1 MRINDVRN
9 DTHVAQDV
17 LAKYKAAWQKK
28 GMMGKD
34 GLLRDAYRVKQDS
47 PVDALDIGFPAWA
60 AAHMAWNVE
69 QMENL
74 YPSMAHGYLTKIG
87 DRVNINPDKVARAI
101 RKLTAENPS
110 IDADEIHAKARDL
123 AAKESPL
130 YPSFMHPVFGWVIE
144 WAAEV
149 GPSEDLDGLLK
160 HADQFLG
167 PKWEDGG
174 LFYPRHDVQYDEND
188 NHVYVEPFTGNAGI
202 AYARLTVK
210 RGQATMWDR
219 PWTREHVGTMPW
231 IDGVSL
237 ESGVDTLSGSWDEER
252 GAMFASFRTWHGKP
266 ASISPIFNQ
275 LPVGRYGVYINGSLR
290 KESAVHTFGEDIS
303 VRLEIGGYDTDIV
316 IVRAN

>member
-1 MRINDVRN
+1 
-9 DTHVAQDV
+9 
-17 LAKYKAAWQKK
+17 
-28 GMMGKD
+28 MGKD

-60 AAHMAWNVE
+60 AAHKASNVE
-69 QMENL
+69 QMESL
-74 YPSMAHGYLTKIG
+74 YPSIAHRYLTKIR
-87 DRVNINPDKVARAI
+87 DRVNINPDKLARAI

-110 IDADEIHAKARDL
+110 ADAAGIHAKARDL

-130 YPSFMHPVFGWVIE
+130 YPPFMHPVFFGWVIE

-174 LFYPRHDVQYDEND
+174 LFYPRHEIQYDEND

-202 AYARLTVK
+202 AYARLTIK

-219 PWTREHVGTMPW
+219 PWTREYVETMPW

-237 ESGVDTLSGSWDEER
+237 ESGVDTLSGSWAEER
-252 GAMFASFRTWHGKP
+252 GAMFASFGTWHGKS
-266 ASISPIFNQ
+266 ACIDPIFNQ
-275 LPVGRYGVYINGSLR
+275 LPVGCYGVYINGNLS
-290 KESAVHTFGEDIS
+290 KEATIHVFGEYIS
-303 VRLEIGGYDTDIV
+303 VNLEVNGYETDIV
-316 IVRAN
+316 IVRAY